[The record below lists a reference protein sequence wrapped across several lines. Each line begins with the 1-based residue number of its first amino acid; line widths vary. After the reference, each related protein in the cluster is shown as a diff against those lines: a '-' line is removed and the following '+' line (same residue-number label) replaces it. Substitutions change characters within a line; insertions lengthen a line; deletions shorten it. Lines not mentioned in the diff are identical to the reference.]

1 MESAS
6 YVWNLISNN
15 ALLATLVATACVGG
29 ISALYKSLKHHG
41 LLKLP
46 LVLPDASGEN
56 SGKDF
61 LTPCLNRLPECFRWK
76 AGSGNWKNST
86 ASSAMKIGN
95 WASSC

>member
-1 MESAS
+1 MRR
-6 YVWNLISNN
+6 
-15 ALLATLVATACVGG
+15 G

-61 LTPCLNRLPECFRWK
+61 LDALLEPAPGVLPLEGK
-76 AGSGNWKNST
+76 AAG
-86 ASSAMKIGN
+86 IGRTLPLHPP
-95 WASSC
+95 